1 MLSKVIIQ
9 AGIDKQTT
17 TYGAEGRWIDS
28 KNVRF
33 RTGLPEKVGGWS
45 KLVATRVIGVVRAM
59 KTWYSTGGIRHLAI
73 GTDRKLY
80 VYAEGAVYD
89 ITPVR
94 LSATLNGCFTSTGN
108 TTVTV
113 VHTSHGALVGDF
125 VTYSGAATVGGQDLN
140 NEYQITTVIDAN
152 NYTITHSTNVSAASG
167 AGGASVATSYQI
179 NVGSATSSYSYGWGT
194 GAWNVSTWNTARTSS
209 SIFLEATYWVFDTYG
224 EDLIAMRN
232 NGSIYKWDLS
242 AGVNTAAAVVANAPT
257 ANRFVLISADQHM
270 LALGTELTI
279 ATPAS
284 QDNMMVRWSN
294 MDEIT
299 NWAFS
304 SLQETSAGYD
314 KVQDGS
320 KIVAATRSRGGIL
333 VWTDTALNT
342 LTSIGGQYVFSLQ
355 QVGSSCGAISP
366 FCFAEVNGVTFW
378 MSQTAFY
385 MFDGSVKKL
394 ECSVQ
399 DFVFGD
405 ISPSA
410 QVQTFCGLNVD
421 FNEVTWFYPSEGE
434 EYVDKSVTYN
444 YLEKVWYTN
453 TGFTRSAWTDRGV
466 FANPYGAD
474 YSTVLFGDNETV
486 LGLTAGSSYLY
497 VHEDGTND
505 DGGAMDSYITSGD
518 IDIEDGDQV
527 YHVSRVIP
535 DFKVLTGNQMQVTT
549 TFANYPASTN
559 TRTFSSTI
567 SAASKYFSVRGRGRQ
582 ANIKI
587 ASNALDADWRFG
599 TVRYDIKPD
608 GMR

>member
-1 MLSKVIIQ
+1 MLSKVNIQ
-9 AGIDKQTT
+9 PGIDKQTT

-33 RTGLPEKVGGWS
+33 RTQLPEKIGGWS
-45 KLVATRVIGVVRAM
+45 KLIATRIIGVVRAM
-59 KTWYSTGGIRHLAI
+59 KAWYSTSGVRYLAI

-80 VYAEGAVYD
+80 VYSEGVCTD

-94 LSATLNGCFTSTGN
+94 ATATLSGPFTSTGN
-108 TTVTV
+108 TIVTV
-113 VHTSHGALVGDF
+113 ADTSHGAIVGDF
-125 VTYSGAATVGGQDLN
+125 VTFSGAATVGGQDLN
-140 NEYQITTVIDAN
+140 NEYQITTVVDAN
-152 NYTITHSTNVSAASG
+152 SYTITHSTNVTAASG
-167 AGGASVATSYQI
+167 GGGGSVATSYQI
-179 NVGSATSSYSYGWGT
+179 NVGSAVSSYSFGWGT
-194 GAWNVSTWNTARTSS
+194 GVWNAQLWNRPRTSS
-209 SIFLEATYWVFDTYG
+209 AIFLEATYWVFDSYG

-232 NGSIYKWDLS
+232 NNPIYKWDLS
-242 AGVNTAAAVVANAPT
+242 GGVSSPAVVLANAPT
-257 ANRFVLISADQHM
+257 ANRYVVISADQHM
-270 LALGTELTI
+270 LAFGTELTI
-279 ATPAS
+279 ATPGS
-284 QDNMMVRWSN
+284 QDNLLVRWSN
-294 MDEIT
+294 QDDIT

-304 SLQETSAGYD
+304 TLGETSAGYD

-342 LTSIGGQYVFSLQ
+342 LTSIGGDYVFSLQ

-366 FCFAEVNGVTFW
+366 FCYAEVNGVTFW

-399 DFVFGD
+399 DFVF
-405 ISPSA
+405 SNVSASA
-410 QVQTFCGLNVD
+410 QVQTYCGLNVD
-421 FNEVTWFYPSEGE
+421 FNEVTWFYPSDGSD
-434 EYVDKSVTYN
+434 YLDRSVTYN

-453 TGFTRSAWTDRGV
+453 SGFSRTAWTDRGV
-466 FANPYGAD
+466 FANPYASS
-474 YSTVLFGDNETV
+474 YSTSTLGNNETV
-486 LGLTAGSSYLY
+486 LGLTAGCSTLY

-535 DFKVLTGNQMQVTT
+535 DFKTLTGNADVTT
-549 TFANYPASTN
+549 TFVNYPASTN
-559 TRTFSSTI
+559 TRSFSSSIT
-567 SAASKYFSVRGRGRQ
+567 STSKYFSVRGRGRQ
-582 ANIKI
+582 SNLKI
-587 ASNALDADWRFG
+587 ASNATGADWRFG
-599 TVRYDIKPD
+599 TIRLDIKPD

>member
-1 MLSKVIIQ
+1 MLSKVNIQ
-9 AGIDKQTT
+9 PGIDKQTT
-17 TYGAEGRWIDS
+17 TYGAEGRWIDA

-33 RTGLPEKVGGWS
+33 RAQLPEKMGGWS
-45 KLVATRVIGVVRAM
+45 KLVSTRVIGVVRSM
-59 KTWYSTGGIRHLAI
+59 KAWYSSGGVRFLAI
-73 GTDRKLY
+73 GTERKLY
-80 VYAEGAVYD
+80 IFSEGVISD

-94 LSATLNGCFTSTGN
+94 ATATLNGPFTSTGN
-108 TTVTV
+108 ATVTV
-113 VHTSHGALVGDF
+113 VHTSHGATLGDF
-125 VTYSGAATVGGQDLN
+125 VTYSGAAVVGGQDLN
-140 NEYQITTVIDAN
+140 NEYEITTIIDAN
-152 NYTITHSTNVSAASG
+152 SYTITHSTNVTAASG
-167 AGGASVATSYQI
+167 GGGATVATSYQI
-179 NVGSATSSYSYGWGT
+179 NVGSATSSYSFGWGT
-194 GAWNVSTWNTARTSS
+194 GAWNASTWNTARTSS

-224 EDLIAMRN
+224 EDLVAMRN
-232 NGSIYKWDLS
+232 NGSIYTWDLS
-242 AGVNTAAAVVANAPT
+242 GGLSTAAVVISNAPT
-257 ANRFVLISADQHM
+257 ANRFVIISSDLHL
-270 LALGTELTI
+270 LAFGTELTL

-284 QDNMMVRWSN
+284 QDNMLVRWSN

-304 SLQETSAGYD
+304 TLQETSSGYD

-366 FCFAEVNGVTFW
+366 FCFAEVNGVSYW

-399 DFVFGD
+399 DFVFSD

-410 QVQTFCGLNVD
+410 QVQTYCGLNVD
-421 FNEVTWFYPSEGE
+421 FNEVTWFYPSEGSD
-434 EYVDKSVTYN
+434 YLDKSVTYN

-453 TGFTRSAWTDRGV
+453 TGFSRTAWTDRGV
-466 FANPYGAD
+466 FANPYASD
-474 YSTVLFGDNETV
+474 YSTVLLGDNEPV
-486 LGLTAGSSYLY
+486 LGLTAGSSYIY
-497 VHEDGTND
+497 VHEDGVND

-535 DFKVLTGNQMQVTT
+535 DFKVLTGDQMQVTT

-567 SAASKYFSVRGRGRQ
+567 SSSSKFFSVRGRGRQ

-587 ASNALDADWRFG
+587 ASNDLGADWRFG

>member
-1 MLSKVIIQ
+1 MLSKVNIQ
-9 AGIDKQTT
+9 PGIDKQIT
-17 TYGAEGRWIDS
+17 TYGAEGRWIDA

-33 RTGLPEKVGGWS
+33 RTQLPEKVGGWS
-45 KLVATRVIGVVRAM
+45 KLVATRIIGVARAM
-59 KTWYSTGGIRHLAI
+59 KAWYSTAGVRYLAI
-73 GTDRKLY
+73 GTERKLY
-80 VYAEGAVYD
+80 VYSEGVITD

-94 LSATLNGCFTSTGN
+94 ATATLNGCFTSTGN
-108 TTVTV
+108 TIVTV
-113 VHTSHGALVGDF
+113 VHTSHGALEGDF
-125 VTYSGAATVGGQDLN
+125 VTYSGAAVVGGQDLN
-140 NEYQITTVIDAN
+140 NEYQITTIIDAN
-152 NYTITHSTNVSAASG
+152 SYTITHSTNVTAASG
-167 AGGASVATSYQI
+167 GGGATVATSYQI
-179 NVGSATSSYSYGWGT
+179 NVGSATSSYSFGWGT
-194 GAWNVSTWNTARTSS
+194 GAWNSHTWNTARTSS
-209 SIFLEATYWVFDTYG
+209 AIFLEATYWVFDTYG

-232 NGSIYKWDLS
+232 NGSIYNWDLS
-242 AGVNTAAAVVANAPT
+242 GGVSSPAAVVANAPT
-257 ANRFVLISADQHM
+257 ANRFVVISSDQHM
-270 LALGTELTI
+270 LAFGTELTI
-279 ATPAS
+279 ATPGS

-366 FCFAEVNGVTFW
+366 FCFAEVNGVSFW

-421 FNEVTWFYPSEGE
+421 FNEVTWFYPSESS
-434 EYVDKSVTYN
+434 EYLDKSVTYN

-474 YSTVLFGDNETV
+474 YSTVLVGDNETI
-486 LGLTAGSSYLY
+486 LGLTAGSSYIY
-497 VHEDGTND
+497 VHEDGVND
-505 DGGAMDSYITSGD
+505 DGAAMDSYITSGD

-535 DFKVLTGNQMQVTT
+535 DFKVLTGDQMQVTT

-559 TRTFSSTI
+559 TRSFSSTI
-567 SAASKYFSVRGRGRQ
+567 SSASKFFSVRGRGRQ
-582 ANIKI
+582 ANLKI

-599 TVRYDIKPD
+599 TIRYDIKPD